1 MILRLGFRE
10 FRRDLLL
17 NLIVILQM
25 SVMLLIG
32 LTAVSSVESRFTYYT
47 PFAHYFRQDGLVC
60 AFRGPMAM
68 RAEDCEQLLGMRAK
82 VDMEYMIDAEFINY
96 NVHVVDDGILQS
108 FMPELTEGRFVM
120 HDTAAEYPQ
129 AIAPANKGYHVGDI
143 VAGYGTP
150 DAPCVQISG
159 LYAEDT
165 RLPVFNQHRADERN
179 FRMLYGTAEEL
190 SSGTAMILSRAE
202 AQKIDGVLIPIGLAF
217 ITYPDGADDAAIKED
232 MKLLGFHGMAQGINN
247 SEFAANSLRY
257 VYGEVIALIPVL
269 TGVLI
274 LLVISMVSVNAVSTQ
289 RQLHSYA
296 VYRLGGLTWQGCGEI
311 AAVKACFVSGAALL
325 LTAAVI
331 AVKPHIP
338 FLLGFYLSFGIPQA
352 VCVIAIILLNV
363 TVSAAI
369 STLVLH
375 RAKINQT
382 LKEV

>member
-1 MILRLGFRE
+1 MT
-10 FRRDLLL
+10 
-17 NLIVILQM
+17 V
-25 SVMLLIG
+25 
-32 LTAVSSVESRFTYYT
+32 
-47 PFAHYFRQDGLVC
+47 
-60 AFRGPMAM
+60 
-68 RAEDCEQLLGMRAK
+68 
-82 VDMEYMIDAEFINY
+82 
-96 NVHVVDDGILQS
+96 
-108 FMPELTEGRFVM
+108 
-120 HDTAAEYPQ
+120 
-129 AIAPANKGYHVGDI
+129 
-143 VAGYGTP
+143 
-150 DAPCVQISG
+150 
-159 LYAEDT
+159 
-165 RLPVFNQHRADERN
+165 
-179 FRMLYGTAEEL
+179 
-190 SSGTAMILSRAE
+190 
-202 AQKIDGVLIPIGLAF
+202 
-217 ITYPDGADDAAIKED
+217 KED

-257 VYGEVIALIPVL
+257 VYSEVIALIPVL

-274 LLVISMVSVNAVSTQ
+274 LLVISMVSVNAVTTQ

-338 FLLGFYLSFGIPQA
+338 FLRGFYLSFGIPQA